1 MYYIKERGA
10 EVMMQVSNVKAI
22 GNHVQTVKKQPDVAV
37 DIVSK
42 EIQGRI
48 MDAQKR
54 RQELSSDMEMSA
66 EEKADIRQKIQQEIS
81 DLKRELRQ
89 RQAEEK
95 KKQQEAQKAEEAD
108 RQQKESAARDTVK
121 EQQKTQSAQETDN
134 RRQDNMTGSDND
146 RKAAIQEA
154 GEDNR
159 EALPGVMQKS
169 MSTASMV
176 RQVRIVTNIAA
187 QAEGNA
193 RIREAEINQDAARGV
208 DVEGLK
214 KEQREAVEQKARYTQ
229 RVQSF
234 MFEGKSD
241 AAELDAGT
249 VKQISGG
256 FRGKGLYGSSGT
268 MFKTNF
274 QSVQMDLKQ

>member
-1 MYYIKERGA
+1 
-10 EVMMQVSNVKAI
+10 MQVSNVNAM
-22 GNHVQTVKKQPDVAV
+22 GNHVQAVKQQPDVAV
-37 DIVSK
+37 DTVSK

-48 MDAQKR
+48 MNAQKR

-95 KKQQEAQKAEEAD
+95 KKQQEAQKAAEAEK
-108 RQQKESAARDTVK
+108 QQKESAARDTVK

-134 RRQDNMTGSDND
+134 RQQENLAGSGND
-146 RKAAIQEA
+146 RNAAI
-154 GEDNR
+154 R
-159 EALPGVMQKS
+159 EAEEDDRKELPDVMVKS
-169 MSTASMV
+169 MSTASTV
-176 RQVRIVTNIAA
+176 GQVRIVTNVAA
-187 QAEGNA
+187 QAESSV
-193 RIREAEINQDAARGV
+193 RVREAEINQDAARGA

-214 KEQREAVEQKARYTQ
+214 KEQREAAMQKARYTQ

-234 MFEGKSD
+234 MFEGKSN
-241 AAELDAGT
+241 AAESDAGN
-249 VKQISGG
+249 VKQIAGG
-256 FRGKGLYGSSGT
+256 FRGKGLYGNSGM

-274 QSVQMDLKQ
+274 QSVQMDLRQ